1 MKKERGIIITVNK
14 LTETKSATLTV
25 NVKSLLGGK
34 VEYETTNTT
43 TNSTTNSTNATNETN
58 DVGTQSKV
66 VKNVEVKIVVGTDT
80 VYKSKIDPTTTNL
93 VQTISGKGTV
103 TVKVYVDDVLK
114 STKDVNLNSVT
125 QVLVE

>member
-1 MKKERGIIITVNK
+1 M
-14 LTETKSATLTV
+14 
-25 NVKSLLGGK
+25 
-34 VEYETTNTT
+34 TNTT
-43 TNSTTNSTNATNETN
+43 VQEN
-58 DVGTQSKV
+58 KV

-114 STKDVNLNSVT
+114 STKDVNLNNTT
-125 QVLVE
+125 QLLVE